1 MKEIVD
7 YDIRNAKRK
16 KKEKVNSINTEV
28 NTLILRHR
36 ERVTKRP
43 HNVEHLVIESEM
55 DFNWKQT
62 DGINTI
68 NTEKAAAQT

>member
-1 MKEIVD
+1 MK
-7 YDIRNAKRK
+7 A
-16 KKEKVNSINTEV
+16 KKEKVNSINIGV

-36 ERVTKRP
+36 KRVTKLH
-43 HNVEHLVIESEM
+43 HNVKHRVIEKKKK

-68 NTEKAAAQT
+68 STEKAAAWT